1 MNNSHDMVR
10 WTSIVG
16 ARPQFI
22 KLAPICRAIA
32 AHNRSGRFPTIE
44 HGIIH
49 TGQHYDSVMA
59 ELFFV
64 QLGIPEPSYNLR
76 VGSGTHAEQLG
87 RMTER
92 LEPVLARERID
103 RVIVYG
109 DTNSTLA
116 GALVAT
122 RLEIPAAHVEAGCR
136 SHNWSM
142 PEEQNR
148 VITDHL
154 CDVLLAPCRAAV
166 ENLEREGIGV
176 PRDPRKRRVT
186 QVGDVM
192 FDALLANL
200 SVAEIQAEL
209 NMRKLGIEAG
219 QYYLLTLHRVE
230 NTNKAERLASIL
242 AAAADLQLPV
252 VFPIHPRTLRVA
264 KELNLRLES
273 GNIRSVP
280 PVGYLDMLVLM
291 KNARKILT
299 DSGGVQKE
307 AFYLGVPC
315 VTLREETEWPETVE
329 AGANQLAGID
339 RGAIRAAVE
348 KPSVDFRKTAS
359 PYGVGKASELVVREL
374 LFGHTEDRR
383 NAAD

>member
-1 MNNSHDMVR
+1 MNNTNDLVR

-32 AHNRSGRFPTIE
+32 AHNQSGRYPQIE
-44 HGIIH
+44 HSIIH
-49 TGQHYDSVMA
+49 TGQHYDSAMA
-59 ELFFV
+59 DLFFV
-64 QLGIPEPSYNLR
+64 QLGIPEPCYNLR
-76 VGSGTHAEQLG
+76 VGSGTHAEQLA

-92 LEPVLARERID
+92 LEPILAREPID

-154 CDVLLAPCRAAV
+154 CDILLAPCRSAV

-176 PRDPRKRRVT
+176 ARDPRKRKVT
-186 QVGDVM
+186 EVGDVM

-200 SVAEIQAEL
+200 AVAEVYAEL
-209 NMRKLGIEAG
+209 NMRTLGLEAG
-219 QYYLLTLHRVE
+219 QYYLLTLHRSE
-230 NTNKAERLASIL
+230 NTDKSERLASIL
-242 AAAADLQLPV
+242 STLEDLALPV
-252 VFPIHPRTLRVA
+252 VFPVHPRTLRVVNEM
-264 KELNLRLES
+264 KLNLS
-273 GNIRSVP
+273 GGNIRAIA
-280 PVGYLDMLVLM
+280 PVGYLDMLMLT
-291 KNARKILT
+291 KHARKVLT

-329 AGANQLAGID
+329 AGANRLTGVD
-339 RGAIRAAVE
+339 RTSIIRAVE
-348 KPSVDFRKTAS
+348 QPYADFRKTAS
-359 PYGVGKASELVVREL
+359 PFGYGKASEQVVGEL
-374 LFGHTEDRR
+374 LRGHAEDCRH
-383 NAAD
+383 AAD

>member
-1 MNNSHDMVR
+1 MDNPRAMVR

-32 AHNRSGRFPTIE
+32 AHNQAGHLPKIE
-44 HGIIH
+44 HSIIH
-49 TGQHYDSVMA
+49 TGQHYDSAMA

-64 QLGIPEPSYNLR
+64 ELGIPEPAYNLR
-76 VGSGTHAEQLG
+76 AGSGTHAEQLA

-92 LEPVLARERID
+92 LEPVLAREWID

-116 GALVAT
+116 GALVAA

-154 CDVLLAPCRAAV
+154 CGVLLAPCRTAV
-166 ENLEREGIGV
+166 KNLAREGIGGA
-176 PRDPRKRRVT
+176 RDPRKRKVAL
-186 QVGDVM
+186 VGDVM

-200 SVAEIQAEL
+200 AVAEVCAEL
-209 NMRKLGIEAG
+209 NMRRLGLVAG
-219 QYYLLTLHRVE
+219 QYYLLTLHRSE
-230 NTNKAERLASIL
+230 NTNKSERLASIL
-242 AAAADLQLPV
+242 SAVEDLPLPV
-252 VFPIHPRTLRVA
+252 VFPVHPRTLRIA
-264 KELNLRLES
+264 KELNLNLDG
-273 GNIRSVP
+273 GNIRAIA
-280 PVGYLDMLVLM
+280 PVGYLDMLVLT
-291 KNARKILT
+291 KYARKILT

-329 AGANQLAGID
+329 AGANRLAGID
-339 RGAIRAAVE
+339 RAAILAAVE
-348 KPSVDFRKTAS
+348 QPAADFRRKAS
-359 PYGVGKASELVVREL
+359 PFGQGKASELVVAEL
-374 LFGHTEDRR
+374 LRGHAEDRR
-383 NAAD
+383 HAAD

>member
-1 MNNSHDMVR
+1 MDNPHDMVR

-32 AHNRSGRFPTIE
+32 AHNLAGNPPKIE
-44 HGIIH
+44 HSIIH

-76 VGSGTHAEQLG
+76 VGSGTHAEQLA

-92 LEPVLARERID
+92 LEPILARERID

-116 GALVAT
+116 GALVAA
-122 RLEIPAAHVEAGCR
+122 RLEIPVAHVEAGCR

-154 CDVLLAPCRAAV
+154 CDVLLAPCRSAV
-166 ENLEREGIGV
+166 ENLAREGIGGV
-176 PRDPRKRRVT
+176 RDPRKRKVA

-200 SVAEIQAEL
+200 AVAEVYAEL
-209 NMRKLGIEAG
+209 NMRKLGLEAG

-230 NTNKAERLASIL
+230 NTNKTERLASIL
-242 AAAADLQLPV
+242 SAAEDLPLPV
-252 VFPIHPRTLRVA
+252 VFPVHPRTLRVVNEF
-264 KELNLRLES
+264 KLNLDG
-273 GNIRSVP
+273 GNIRAIA
-280 PVGYLDMLVLM
+280 PVGYLDMLVLT
-291 KNARKILT
+291 KHARKILT

-329 AGANQLAGID
+329 AGANRLAGID
-339 RGAIRAAVE
+339 RAAIFAAVE
-348 KPSVDFRKTAS
+348 QPTVDFRKTAS
-359 PYGVGKASELVVREL
+359 PFGHGKASELVVREL
-374 LFGHTEDRR
+374 LREHTQDRR
-383 NAAD
+383 HAAD